1 MSNPPTNN
9 VDKTSRDRPDD
20 AKPAQQQ
27 QGQSDKAQ
35 QQQGGSAAAPTQPVD
50 PAPIVAKT

>member
-9 VDKTSRDRPDD
+9 VDKTNRDRPED

-27 QGQSDKAQ
+27 GQSDKVQ
-35 QQQGGSAAAPTQPVD
+35 QQQGGSTPAPTKPVD
-50 PAPIVAKT
+50 PAPIVAKP